1 MKVSISSYLAEI
13 AGKSELA
20 FDVSEKMPLGDFFD
34 RHLFAEYPQLRLR
47 VVDETGEIR
56 KHVAVFVGETHVRF
70 SGAKATEV
78 SPSDEIFIFPAV
90 SGG

>member
-20 FDVSEKMPLGDFFD
+20 FETGGKMPLGDFFD
-34 RHLFAEYPQLRLR
+34 KHLFAEYPSLRLR
-47 VVDETGEIR
+47 IVDEAGEIR

-70 SGAKATEV
+70 SGAKETEV
-78 SPSDEIFIFPAV
+78 SPADEIFIFPAV